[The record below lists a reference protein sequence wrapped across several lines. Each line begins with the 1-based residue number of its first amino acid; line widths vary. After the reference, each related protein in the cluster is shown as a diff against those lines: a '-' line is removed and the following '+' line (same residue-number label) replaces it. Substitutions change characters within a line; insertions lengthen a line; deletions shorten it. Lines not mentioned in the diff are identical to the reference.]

1 MVTRLAEPAVVSCL
15 HDHRDHHRLRHHLG
29 EVQEPVLKRLSQ
41 TLQKDQVQSGEA
53 PAELRDAS

>member
-1 MVTRLAEPAVVSCL
+1 MVARLAKPAIVSRL
-15 HDHRDHHRLRHHLG
+15 HDHRGHHRLRLHLD
-29 EVQEPVLKRLSQ
+29 EVQVPVQKRLSQ